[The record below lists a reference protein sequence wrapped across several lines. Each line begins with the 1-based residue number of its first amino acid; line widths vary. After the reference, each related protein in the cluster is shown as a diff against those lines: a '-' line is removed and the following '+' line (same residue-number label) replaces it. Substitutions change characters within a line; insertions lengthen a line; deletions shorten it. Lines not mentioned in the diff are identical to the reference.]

1 MQMQG
6 DSALNNT
13 RARATTRAI
22 SFIEQTAMVGC
33 LILVLLICRQVQS
46 VYSFSGGENFIKIIG
61 SEIYRQEVINQI
73 SILDPVREDKG
84 ETHSKLSLAN
94 DRRNI

>member
-22 SFIEQTAMVGC
+22 SFIEQIAMVGC

-46 VYSFSGGENFIKIIG
+46 VYSFSGGENFIKIIS
-61 SEIYRQEVINQI
+61 SEIYRQELINQI
-73 SILDPVREDKG
+73 SILEQLREDKG
-84 ETHSKLSLAN
+84 ERLFRAQLSS
-94 DRRNI
+94 